1 MRKIL
6 SVILSL
12 CAVLSFAL
20 FFACGGNDSP
30 APDPNPDPSPSG
42 EVVSPES
49 IKIADVSE
57 DETIYYNDN
66 KTVKFGVKIE
76 YSADNDLEVV
86 WASSDEAVAEIA
98 SNGTL
103 KIKKDGKITVTASVK
118 NFPEIK
124 DEVSVNLSFLAVEI
138 DKSVLPE
145 NGTFDMYNPETD
157 ELIKE
162 YGQKLTARAVTNGAE
177 APTEEI
183 IFSSSDE
190 TVAVVSEDGH
200 ISFKGKGVT
209 LIKACLAGQE
219 DIFDAYLLNVNFDTD
234 KLREKNLL
242 GISCAGSLK
251 TGSDFY
257 TIKEVTDGFLSSDGK
272 IGFKVEK
279 SSKTNAMSTYEL
291 KLNDELKAGGIYTFR
306 YRVEQFSGVSAWG
319 GFLFGIKDVIK
330 QTGTN
335 YPPSIWAVYAKSITS
350 ADSSSEFITSA
361 YSYERVYDEA
371 GTELGLLYDCLI
383 KFKVGENDVKE
394 PILNLVVNFGANAG
408 KVIITHIDLVKYEPP
423 QATELAKKHLSG
435 IITSDIIAPNGFTM
449 TEITEGFEAAGAEVG
464 LKISGT
470 CATTNTE
477 IFSVATNVSIESG
490 KTYRYKYT
498 IEGSGAWARTF
509 FGIKDM
515 MKYSKSA
522 SYPTNVWS
530 FSPGGSYVLENATIV
545 SQSHPKD
552 SSGNVYSGE
561 IVFIADTTIENVE
574 ISFMFQN
581 TIDVIITEL
590 SVAEVS

>member
-30 APDPNPDPSPSG
+30 TPDPNPDPTPSG

-57 DETIYYNDN
+57 DQTIYYNDN

-76 YSADNDLEVV
+76 YSVDEDLEVV
-86 WASSDEAVAEIA
+86 WVTSDETVAEIL

-103 KIKKDGKITVTASVK
+103 NIKKDGKITVSASVK
-118 NFPEIK
+118 AFPEIK
-124 DEVSVNLSFLAVEI
+124 DEVSVNLSFLAVEM
-138 DKSVLPE
+138 DKSVLPQD
-145 NGTFDMYNPETD
+145 NTFDMYNPETD
-157 ELIKE
+157 VLIKE

-177 APTEEI
+177 APAEEI
-183 IFSSSDE
+183 KFSSSDE

-209 LIKACLAGQE
+209 LIKAYLAGKE
-219 DIFDAYLLNVNFDTD
+219 DIFDSYLLNVNFDTD

-242 GISCAGSLK
+242 GIFCAGSLK

-272 IGFKVEK
+272 IGFKIEK
-279 SSKTNAMSTYEL
+279 SVKTNAMSTYEL
-291 KLNDELKAGGIYTFR
+291 KLKDELKAGGIYTFR

-319 GFLFGIKDVIK
+319 GFLFGVKDVIK
-330 QTGTN
+330 QTGTS
-335 YPPSIWAVYAKSITS
+335 YPPSIWAVSAKSISS
-350 ADSSSEFITSA
+350 ADDSSEFITSA
-361 YSYERVYDEA
+361 YSSEKVTDETGA
-371 GTELGLLYDCLI
+371 ELGLVYDCLI

-394 PILNLVVNFGANAG
+394 PILNLVVNFGSNAG
-408 KVIITHIDLVKYEPP
+408 KVIITHIDLEKYEPP

-435 IITSDIIAPNGFTM
+435 IVTSDIIAPNGFTI

-464 LKISGT
+464 LKITGNCSGNSEVI
-470 CATTNTE
+470 A
-477 IFSVATNVSIESG
+477 IPTNVSVKSG
-490 KTYRYKYT
+490 KTYRFKYV
-498 IEGSGAWARTF
+498 IEGSGSWAQTF
-509 FGIKDM
+509 FGIKDVFT
-515 MKYSKSA
+515 YPNA
-522 SYPTNVWS
+522 SFPPNVWAYANNL
-530 FSPGGSYVLENATIV
+530 GVKNATLV
-545 SQSHPKD
+545 SQIKPSSKD
-552 SSGNVYSGE
+552 AVYCGE
-561 IVFIADTTIENVE
+561 VVFTPSAD
-574 ISFMFQN
+574 ISEVKMYMMFQN
-581 TIDVIITEL
+581 SIDVIITEL